1 MVLLHIKKTEDEQF
15 LCEIPVA
22 TKVTDATRE
31 LVDLQNLR
39 TRIHRLKL
47 EGEELAKYGPAKPLD
62 QQGID
67 KYAEPGVQ
75 KGANYQQDPTGR
87 RTGQG
92 PDPAAAKTLLKTLVD
107 AERLAHKDQVAN
119 KVLLTRG
126 ALEAAID
133 HIRGAVMIA
142 FPQGLPEWDLVRQ
155 ALEGTEELAGT
166 SHANDELDPATATLW
181 FAGKQLLPK
190 NQLSHH
196 LGRHEKTK
204 AVIKLQQAGQG
215 APSREAVGYLPLCCC
230 ACCLLFHNAAVHLA
244 CCAQQSCPSDI
255 EYDVMTKQGSG
266 VQLHFDSLQLTRRC
280 V

>member
-22 TKVTDATRE
+22 TKVTDATRN

-47 EGEELAKYGPAKPLD
+47 EGEELARYGPAKPLD

-67 KYAEPGVQ
+67 QYAESGVP

-92 PDPAAAKTLLKTLVD
+92 PDPAAAKTLLKTLAD

-119 KVLLTRG
+119 KVLLTKG

-166 SHANDELDPATATLW
+166 SHANDGLDPATATLW

-215 APSREAVGYLPLCCC
+215 APAREAPVDAETQKAMMAFY
-230 ACCLLFHNAAVHLA
+230 HKKQEEQKKLA
-244 CCAQQSCPSDI
+244 ENDEDDYTNSAWANP
-255 EYDVMTKQGSG
+255 KALKHHFSG
-266 VQLHFDSLQLTRRC
+266 VGSVRIR
-280 V
+280 

>member
-22 TKVTDATRE
+22 TKVTDATQE
-31 LVDLQNLR
+31 LVELQNLR

-67 KYAEPGVQ
+67 QYAEPGVQ

-92 PDPAAAKTLLKTLVD
+92 PDPVAAKTLLKTLAD

-119 KVLLTRG
+119 KVLLTKG

-142 FPQGLPEWDLVRQ
+142 FPQGLLEWDLVRQ

-204 AVIKLQQAGQG
+204 AVIKLQQSGQG
-215 APSREAVGYLPLCCC
+215 APAREAPVDAETQKAMMAFY
-230 ACCLLFHNAAVHLA
+230 HKKQEEQKKLA
-244 CCAQQSCPSDI
+244 ENDEDDYTNSAWANP
-255 EYDVMTKQGSG
+255 KALKHHFSG
-266 VQLHFDSLQLTRRC
+266 VGSVRIR
-280 V
+280 